1 MPENT
6 GSAVRLRVRLPRNA
20 RSVLRTRVRAA
31 RELSYP
37 AAPFGLGPRP
47 PAKVRGQARPQR
59 GLLRRASGVSA
70 RTTTGAL
77 QRRPIARLGTY
88 RRAVPSWGSFAAPGT
103 EERAV
108 QNPFRKPVSTR
119 AAPHSSRP

>member
-47 PAKVRGQARPQR
+47 PAKVGV
-59 GLLRRASGVSA
+59 RRALSVD
-70 RTTTGAL
+70 
-77 QRRPIARLGTY
+77 
-88 RRAVPSWGSFAAPGT
+88 SFA
-103 EERAV
+103 V
-108 QNPFRKPVSTR
+108 R
-119 AAPHSSRP
+119 AA